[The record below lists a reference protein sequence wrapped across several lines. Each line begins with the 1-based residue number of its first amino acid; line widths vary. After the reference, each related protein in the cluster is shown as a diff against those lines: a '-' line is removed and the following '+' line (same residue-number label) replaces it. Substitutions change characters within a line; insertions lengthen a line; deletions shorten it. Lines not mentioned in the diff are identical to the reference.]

1 LHFQLTI
8 LNDEDSYEDAQFVY
22 TPQLDEKRDSE
33 LLDLLPE
40 YLTEDIEF
48 PRHQVARFYEK
59 ILESM
64 TKKIELVD

>member
-1 LHFQLTI
+1 
-8 LNDEDSYEDAQFVY
+8 VY